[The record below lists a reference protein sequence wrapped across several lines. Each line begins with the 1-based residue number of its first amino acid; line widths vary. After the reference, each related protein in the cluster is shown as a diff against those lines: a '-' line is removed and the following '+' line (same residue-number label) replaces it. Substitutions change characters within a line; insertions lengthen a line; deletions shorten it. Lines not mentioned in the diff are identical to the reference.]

1 MRNAPLCLVMEE
13 AVMNLHLFESLI
25 KRKKPLISGLASAL
39 LVTAGSASAGTIVGS
54 VHDLSAQ
61 GWSGGE
67 ICVVCHTPHNADTSV
82 TAAPL
87 WNHEVTVAAHTM
99 YSSTTF
105 DGAGTI
111 AGGPTGASKLCL
123 SCHDGTVAI
132 DSFGGATG
140 TSTIQN
146 PNAIFG
152 TDLSNDHPISFTYD
166 TALATADGALADPAV
181 ATVTIGDAT
190 DFKNGTISD
199 LMLPGGELQCNSC
212 HDVHNKFAAAATKLL
227 RISNANSDLCLTCHT
242 K

>member
-1 MRNAPLCLVMEE
+1 
-13 AVMNLHLFESLI
+13 MNLQLSKFI
-25 KRKKPLISGLASAL
+25 KTRKKILFQSLASLAL
-39 LVTAGSASAGTIVGS
+39 VSAGSASAGTIVGS
-54 VHDLSAQ
+54 PHDMSAQ

-67 ICVVCHTPHNADTSV
+67 ICVVCHTPHNADTTV
-82 TAAPL
+82 TEAPL
-87 WNHEVTVAAHTM
+87 WNHTVTTDPHIM
-99 YSSTTF
+99 YASTSF
-105 DGAGTI
+105 DGAATI
-111 AGGPTGASKLCL
+111 STEPTGASKLCL

-166 TALATADGALADPAV
+166 DNLATTDGALAEPSTT
-181 ATVTIGDAT
+181 TVTIGDAT
-190 DFKNGTISD
+190 DSKTGLLAD
-199 LMLPGGELQCNSC
+199 LMVPGGQLQCNSC
-212 HDVHNKFAAAATKLL
+212 HDVHNKFAVAATKLL